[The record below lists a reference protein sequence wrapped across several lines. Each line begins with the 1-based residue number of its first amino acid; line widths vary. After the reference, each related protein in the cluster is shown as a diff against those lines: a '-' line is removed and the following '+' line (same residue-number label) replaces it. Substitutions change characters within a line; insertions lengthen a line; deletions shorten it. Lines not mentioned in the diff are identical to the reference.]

1 MCDRAHAL
9 VDRRWSPY
17 RRNGVLPA
25 HYDSTEKMMAE
36 ARWNQVVGLI
46 AEQSTQEQVSTLLGA
61 LLSHDEKLAVGGRLA
76 VFKALLEGRIS
87 QRQIAADLGVS
98 IATITRAS
106 NTLKSM
112 DEDARLTLRQMLQ
125 LS

>member
-1 MCDRAHAL
+1 
-9 VDRRWSPY
+9 
-17 RRNGVLPA
+17 
-25 HYDSTEKMMAE
+25 MAE